1 MDPQLTKAIS
11 QDDLF
16 THLITPSDRLIG
28 LFIMH
33 IRPASAL
40 RLLNVNALKSFLNSV
55 LFCTIEVQA
64 MMWESENALQTSFG
78 SIYKGLSFPVLDTL
92 VNTLELRTL
101 RPELSYLLF
110 AELERAL
117 RNNPLQLECGIVM
130 SDASDIHFFT
140 RKIPNGNVATP
151 SRNSMLVA

>member
-1 MDPQLTKAIS
+1 MDQQLTKATS
-11 QDDLF
+11 QDNLF
-16 THLITPSDRLIG
+16 THLFTPSDRLIG

-64 MMWESENALQTSFG
+64 LMWESENAHQTSFG

-110 AELERAL
+110 AELEHAL
-117 RNNPLQLECGIVM
+117 RNNPLQLECGTVT
-130 SDASDIHFFT
+130 SDANDIHFLT
-140 RKIPNGNVATP
+140 RKTPNGNVMT
-151 SRNSMLVA
+151 SYRSSILVR